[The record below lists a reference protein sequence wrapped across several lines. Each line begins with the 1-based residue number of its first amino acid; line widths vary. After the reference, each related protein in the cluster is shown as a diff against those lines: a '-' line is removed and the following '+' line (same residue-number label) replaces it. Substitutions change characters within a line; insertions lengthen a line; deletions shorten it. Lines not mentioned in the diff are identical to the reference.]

1 MKCPV
6 CNVYD
11 VDPDS
16 KENWCTK
23 CTGVLAHRTITPTPP
38 HLLGLIKH
46 GTAYLLDCDQAVL
59 FAQQQADETEG
70 TAEHRVASM
79 LLTMAMA
86 NRDRAAR
93 DLAQLR
99 GEV

>member
-6 CNVYD
+6 CNVYET
-11 VDPDS
+11 DPES
-16 KENWCTK
+16 KEGWCTK
-23 CTGVLAHRTITPTPP
+23 CTGVLAHRTLTPTPSP
-38 HLLGLIKH
+38 LLQQIKDQ
-46 GTAYLLDCDQAVL
+46 TSYLLSCDQAVL

-86 NRDRAAR
+86 NRDRASR
-93 DLAQLR
+93 YLAHLR
-99 GEV
+99 GES